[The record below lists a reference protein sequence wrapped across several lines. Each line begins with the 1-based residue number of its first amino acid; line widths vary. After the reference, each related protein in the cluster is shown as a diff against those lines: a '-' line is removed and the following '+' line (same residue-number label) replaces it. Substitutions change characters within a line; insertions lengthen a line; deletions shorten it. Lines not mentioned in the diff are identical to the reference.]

1 MKKGVS
7 PIIAS
12 VLLIAITVTLGTI
25 IYSFS
30 KDSIFQLSP
39 SPNCD
44 GVSFEAGFYQNSLEI
59 NNLGNEIIE
68 GFNLEIKDEFDQ
80 IDVEKINLK
89 LNQGESSSIQITSNL
104 ENKKLFLVPM
114 IKNSQEKISLCDHSF
129 GRAIS

>member
-44 GVSFEAGFYQNSLEI
+44 GVSFEAGIYQNNLEI

-114 IKNSQEKISLCDHSF
+114 IKNGQEKISLCDHSF
-129 GRAIS
+129 GRAIN

>member
-44 GVSFEAGFYQNSLEI
+44 GVSFEAGIYQNNLEI

-129 GRAIS
+129 RRAIN